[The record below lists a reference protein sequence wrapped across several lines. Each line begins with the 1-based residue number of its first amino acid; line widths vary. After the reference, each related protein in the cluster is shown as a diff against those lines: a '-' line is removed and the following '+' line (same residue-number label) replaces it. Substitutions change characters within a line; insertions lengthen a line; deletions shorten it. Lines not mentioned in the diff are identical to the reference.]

1 MPGGHRRRRRRR
13 RHRVPETPAQECCS
27 SSSPGGRAEETPR
40 QHTEEDALASV
51 KCCLFSMLYLYSAY
65 NVLISPYAQP
75 RWLLCFLLL
84 AQIHILV
91 HGRGVLS
98 LEPHKK
104 LYYTNQAGKPPL
116 LCWQKCKVHLLVDQF
131 LFFHLFFRPLS
142 GAPHT
147 CREGKSRSRGGPAAG
162 SPLGAPCPHRPLPP
176 GAGRA
181 SPGSDL
187 QRDLQDGDV
196 TERQR
201 QLATKLPDLL

>member
-1 MPGGHRRRRRRR
+1 MPGGRRRRR
-13 RHRVPETPAQECCS
+13 RHRVRETPAQECCS
-27 SSSPGGRAEETPR
+27 SSSPGGRAEGTPH

-65 NVLISPYAQP
+65 NVLISPCARP

-91 HGRGVLS
+91 HGRGALS

-131 LFFHLFFRPLS
+131 LFSIFFQSTFGRTTHVQGREEQVEGGSRCWITPQCTVPPPSSPTRGWQSLS
-142 GAPHT
+142 
-147 CREGKSRSRGGPAAG
+147 RE
-162 SPLGAPCPHRPLPP
+162 
-176 GAGRA
+176 
-181 SPGSDL
+181 
-187 QRDLQDGDV
+187 
-196 TERQR
+196 
-201 QLATKLPDLL
+201 